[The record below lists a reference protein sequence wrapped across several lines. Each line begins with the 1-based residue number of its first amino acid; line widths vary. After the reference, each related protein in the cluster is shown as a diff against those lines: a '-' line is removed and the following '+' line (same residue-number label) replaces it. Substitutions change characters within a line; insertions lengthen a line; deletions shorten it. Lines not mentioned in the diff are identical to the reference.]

1 MTRKLLAPVCIG
13 LLMAISSIS
22 FAQRTADE
30 AITMAVRVV
39 DSSANNDIPVLS
51 NKGKQSRQRS
61 SERLR
66 HRDRALTKAPE
77 PLDTK
82 KYAALTGKSMPV
94 PTPTLDVQAGET
106 PRLEHLRLS
115 ARHNFSGFGW
125 LDLNEVRHLDAR
137 VDYVMFYT
145 ATDPFMAWTRA
156 HLKVDAGER
165 YLIDFSVTVSNETT
179 FTIGTS
185 GNTSNQ
191 TVAKGSHH
199 LLVFLDAEQTK
210 TTLVS
215 LISDNANYTFHE
227 LNVTR
232 VN

>member
-30 AITMAVRVV
+30 VKTMAVRVV
-39 DSSANNDIPVLS
+39 ESSANNDIPVLS

-82 KYAALTGKSMPV
+82 QYAALTGKSTPV

-106 PRLEHLRLS
+106 PRLLTHIRQPIWKHRQKSHGSLLKSLLNPFVFHLVHINAEWKGMNAKLWRAIS
-115 ARHNFSGFGW
+115 HRIH
-125 LDLNEVRHLDAR
+125 DLIFVCQPLIVRIVILHD
-137 VDYVMFYT
+137 
-145 ATDPFMAWTRA
+145 
-156 HLKVDAGER
+156 H
-165 YLIDFSVTVSNETT
+165 
-179 FTIGTS
+179 
-185 GNTSNQ
+185 
-191 TVAKGSHH
+191 
-199 LLVFLDAEQTK
+199 
-210 TTLVS
+210 
-215 LISDNANYTFHE
+215 
-227 LNVTR
+227 